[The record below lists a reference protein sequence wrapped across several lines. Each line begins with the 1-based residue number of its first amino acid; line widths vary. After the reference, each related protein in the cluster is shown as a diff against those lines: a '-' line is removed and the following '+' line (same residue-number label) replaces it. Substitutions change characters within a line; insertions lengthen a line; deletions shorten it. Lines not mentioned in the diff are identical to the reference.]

1 MKLKIAEISLK
12 RSQKGTITEFWC
24 MFESYKKGSFTT
36 MNEGIS
42 FNM

>member
-1 MKLKIAEISLK
+1 MKLKIAEIRLK

-24 MFESYKKGSFTT
+24 MFESYEKDHFTT
-36 MNEGIS
+36 MHECLG